1 MKAAIYTSYGAPDTV
16 HLAEVP
22 TPAPGPSEVLVRVHA
37 STVTTADWRLRA
49 SAFPGLLWLPGRLMT
64 GLLRPRNPGLG
75 MEVAGEIVAIGAGV
89 TRFHVGQRVFGF
101 SRGGGHAEYVVFPET
116 AALIETP
123 PQLSDAEAASLPF
136 GAISAL
142 EFLRDIA
149 RVTPGQHVLV
159 VGASG
164 GVGVYAV
171 QIAKALGAEVT
182 AVASGDKAD
191 LLRDVGADHVLD
203 YRRDDITAGCG
214 IYDLVFD
221 TVGATRYPRMM
232 RALKRRGLYLPL
244 NFGGRELWHSLLA
257 VLIRGPRIKIHV
269 NGDSAEQLRD
279 VLEML
284 SKGRLRPVID
294 RVFALEQIRAAHSYV
309 EARHRRGA
317 VVVKVASARNLRSAA

>member
-1 MKAAIYTSYGAPDTV
+1 
-16 HLAEVP
+16 
-22 TPAPGPSEVLVRVHA
+22 
-37 STVTTADWRLRA
+37 
-49 SAFPGLLWLPGRLMT
+49 
-64 GLLRPRNPGLG
+64 
-75 MEVAGEIVAIGAGV
+75 
-89 TRFHVGQRVFGF
+89 
-101 SRGGGHAEYVVFPET
+101 
-116 AALIETP
+116 
-123 PQLSDAEAASLPF
+123 
-136 GAISAL
+136 
-142 EFLRDIA
+142 
-149 RVTPGQHVLV
+149 V

-191 LLRDVGADHVLD
+191 VLRDLGADHVLD
-203 YRRDDITAGCG
+203 YRRDDITAGCRL
-214 IYDLVFD
+214 YDLVFD

-269 NGDSAEQLRD
+269 NGDSAERLRD

-317 VVVKVASARNLRSAA
+317 VVVKVASARALRSAA

>member
-49 SAFPGLLWLPGRLMT
+49 SAFPGLLWLPGRFMT
-64 GLLRPRNPGLG
+64 GLLRPRNPVLG
-75 MEVAGEIVAIGAGV
+75 MEVAGEILAIGADV
-89 TRFHVGQRVFGF
+89 MRFHAEQRVFGF
-101 SRGGGHAEYVVFPET
+101 SGGGGHAEYVVLPEI

-123 PQLSDAEAASLPF
+123 SQLSDAEAASLPF

-182 AVASGDKAD
+182 AVAS
-191 LLRDVGADHVLD
+191 
-203 YRRDDITAGCG
+203 
-214 IYDLVFD
+214 
-221 TVGATRYPRMM
+221 
-232 RALKRRGLYLPL
+232 
-244 NFGGRELWHSLLA
+244 
-257 VLIRGPRIKIHV
+257 
-269 NGDSAEQLRD
+269 
-279 VLEML
+279 ML
-284 SKGRLRPVID
+284 SFRSSVTTT
-294 RVFALEQIRAAHSYV
+294 LER
-309 EARHRRGA
+309 
-317 VVVKVASARNLRSAA
+317 

>member
-49 SAFPGLLWLPGRLMT
+49 SAFPGLLWLPGRFMT
-64 GLLRPRNPGLG
+64 GLLRPRNPVLG
-75 MEVAGEIVAIGAGV
+75 MEVAGEILAIGADV

-101 SRGGGHAEYVVFPET
+101 SGGGGHAEYVVLPET

-123 PQLSDAEAASLPF
+123 SQLSDAAAASLPF

-191 LLRDVGADHVLD
+191 LLRDLGADHVMD

-214 IYDLVFD
+214 LYDLVFD
-221 TVGATRYPRMM
+221 TVGATRYHRMM
-232 RALKRRGLYLPL
+232 RALKQRGLYLPL
-244 NFGGRELWHSLLA
+244 NFGGRELWYSLLA

-269 NGDSAEQLRD
+269 NGDGAEQLRD
-279 VLEML
+279 VLDL
-284 SKGRLRPVID
+284 VTNGRLRPVID

-317 VVVKVASARNLRSAA
+317 VVVKVASARTLRSAA